1 MSYHL
6 FEVYGIELEYMLVR
20 SNDLKVNPIVDKLLT
35 KKSGSLT
42 SDVENG
48 KIEWSNELVAHVVEL
63 KTNGPT
69 ADLDS
74 LDGLF
79 AENISEMNALL
90 EEFDSK
96 LLPTAAHPLMDPSTE
111 MQLWQHNY
119 SKIYALYNRIFD
131 CRGHG
136 WSNVQS
142 MHINLPFYDDAEF
155 EKLHAAVRVLLPVI
169 PALSASSPIFEGQD
183 TGYKDARM
191 HVYKTNQKEIPQMTG
206 KVIPEQ
212 FFSRAAYFNGI
223 FEPINEAIRPY
234 DEEHILDQHFLN
246 SRGAIARFDRNAIEI
261 RVIDIQECPKAD
273 IAVATLIIESLKL
286 LVSEELVSL
295 QDQKQWHE
303 NELFEIFD
311 LVIKDAEDTLLKN
324 EKYMAVFDLHAGAT
338 AGEIW
343 KRLYGLVKGNI
354 SEAHRKSMEFLLEQG
369 SLSTRIL
376 KAIGNRPSEEKI
388 KQVYTGL
395 ANCLATNSFF
405 EPAALEKAANNIL

>member
-6 FEVYGIELEYMLVR
+6 FEVFGIELEYMLV
-20 SNDLKVNPIVDKLLT
+20 SSKDLKIDPIVDKLLT
-35 KKSGSLT
+35 RKNGTLT

-74 LDGLF
+74 LDQLF
-79 AENISEMNALL
+79 AENITEMNLLL
-90 EEFDSK
+90 EEFGAF
-96 LLPTAAHPLMDPSTE
+96 LMPTASHPLMDPAKE
-111 MQLWQHNY
+111 MRLWQHNY

-142 MHINLPFYDDAEF
+142 MHINLPFYDDSEF
-155 EKLHAAVRVLLPVI
+155 EKLHAAIRVLLPII
-169 PALSASSPIFEGQD
+169 PALSASSPIFEGKN

-212 FFSRAAYFNGI
+212 LFSREAYFNGI
-223 FEPINEAIRPY
+223 FEPINKAIRPF
-234 DEEHILDQHFLN
+234 DEERILDHHFLN

-261 RVIDIQECPKAD
+261 RVIDLQECPKAD
-273 IAVATLIIESLKL
+273 LAIAIFIIEVLKL

-295 QDQKQWHE
+295 EDQKQWHE

-311 LVIKDAEDTLLKN
+311 LVIKDAESTVLKN
-324 EKYMAVFDLHAGAT
+324 EKYLALFDLPAT
-338 AGEIW
+338 ATAAEVW
-343 KRLYGLVKGNI
+343 KKLYALVRENI
-354 SEAHRKSMEFLLEQG
+354 SEKHRETIEFLLEHG

-376 KAIGNRPSEEKI
+376 QTVGQTPSEEKI
-388 KQVYTGL
+388 KETYRQL
-395 ANCLATNSFF
+395 ANCLATNQLFM
-405 EPAALEKAANNIL
+405 PAAFEQAALN